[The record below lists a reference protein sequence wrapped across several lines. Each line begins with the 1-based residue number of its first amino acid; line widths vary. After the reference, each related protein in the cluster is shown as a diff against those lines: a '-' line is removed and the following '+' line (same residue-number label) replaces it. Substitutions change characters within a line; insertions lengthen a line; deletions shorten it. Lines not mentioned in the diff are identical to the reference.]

1 MGWHER
7 RGQSDAVSSG
17 RGDSMRL
24 AWIVPNADP
33 TVASFRYRCLIPAW
47 ALQQIGHDST
57 IFVDG
62 QPDPFEFDALI
73 VVKQAGERLHDVAR
87 AFRSAGK
94 PVFLDLCDNIF
105 VPGYAQRRGPDL
117 SAETAGE
124 LARHAEAFVTPT
136 HALERVARRHL
147 GENMASWVVPDAA
160 ITPDTYHAISAWLPG
175 AIVAA
180 PLRRMDRLISGS
192 RRVFGDEAGASAQ
205 SGLPGGRELHD
216 GDMFGVESDWQVDH
230 LPEDTARVIWFG
242 RHGSFHSE
250 FGMSLLK
257 PVIEELERA
266 HRDRPIELV
275 IISNNRVRFD
285 AVTHGVKI
293 FTRYE
298 AWSNERVFFELS
310 RADLFVMPSA
320 ADPFSLCKSANRA
333 VLALA
338 NNVPVVAT
346 YLESLEPLR
355 EAVMIDDWRAG
366 IGAYLFDRHTAKEH
380 LARAQ
385 PILADQ
391 FSVEAIGRQWNAV
404 IGGAR
409 AGLSEAGSSWQP
421 AVQMA

>member
-1 MGWHER
+1 
-7 RGQSDAVSSG
+7 
-17 RGDSMRL
+17 MRL

-33 TVASFRYRCLIPAW
+33 TVASFRYRCLVPAW
-47 ALQQIGHDST
+47 ALQQIGHDSA
-57 IFVDG
+57 IFVDER
-62 QPDPFEFDALI
+62 PDPAEFDALI

-87 AFRSAGK
+87 AFQARGK

-105 VPGYAQRRGPDL
+105 VPGYAQRRGPEL
-117 SAETAGE
+117 SAESAGD
-124 LARHAEAFVTPT
+124 LARYADAFVTPT
-136 HALERVARRHL
+136 HALERVARLHL
-147 GENMASWVVPDAA
+147 GEDMASWVVPDAA
-160 ITPDTYHAISAWLPG
+160 ITPDAYQAISAWLPQ
-175 AIVAA
+175 AVAA
-180 PLRRMDRLISGS
+180 PPLRGTDRL
-192 RRVFGDEAGASAQ
+192 AS
-205 SGLPGGRELHD
+205 GGRDLHD
-216 GDMFGVESDWQVDH
+216 AETFGVESDWQVDH

-250 FGMSLLK
+250 FGMGLLR
-257 PVIEELERA
+257 PVMEELEHA

-275 IISNNRVRFD
+275 VISNNRIRFD
-285 AVTHGVKI
+285 ALTHGVKI

-298 AWSNERVFFELS
+298 TWSNERVFFELS

-355 EAVMIDDWRAG
+355 DVLMIDDWRAG
-366 IGAYLFDRHTAKEH
+366 IDAYLFDPRLAAEH

-385 PILADQ
+385 PILAEQ
-391 FSVEAIGRQWNAV
+391 FSIDAIGRQWNV
-404 IGGAR
+404 VLGGGR
-409 AGLSEAGSSWQP
+409 AELSETGSYWQP

>member
-1 MGWHER
+1 
-7 RGQSDAVSSG
+7 
-17 RGDSMRL
+17 MRL

-33 TVASFRYRCLIPAW
+33 TVASFRYRCLVPAW
-47 ALQQIGHDST
+47 ALQQIGHDSA
-57 IFVDG
+57 IFVDER
-62 QPDPFEFDALI
+62 PDPSEFDALI

-87 AFRSAGK
+87 AFRTRGK

-105 VPGYAQRRGPDL
+105 VPGYAQRRGPEL
-117 SAETAGE
+117 SAETAGD

-147 GENMASWVVPDAA
+147 GDDVASWVVPDAA
-160 ITPDTYHAISAWLPG
+160 ITPDGYQALSAWLPG
-175 AIVAA
+175 AIVEA
-180 PLRRMDRLISGS
+180 P
-192 RRVFGDEAGASAQ
+192 Q
-205 SGLPGGRELHD
+205 SGLSGGRDLHD
-216 GDMFGVESDWQVDH
+216 GDMFGVESDWQVEH

-250 FGMSLLK
+250 FGMGLLK

-266 HRDRPIELV
+266 HRDRPVELV
-275 IISNNRVRFD
+275 VMSNNRIRFD
-285 AVTHGVKI
+285 ALTHGVKI

-298 AWSNERVFFELS
+298 TWSNERVFFELS

-355 EAVMIDDWRAG
+355 DVLMIDDWRAG
-366 IGAYLFDRHTAKEH
+366 IDAYLFDPRIANEH

-385 PILADQ
+385 PILAEQ

-404 IGGAR
+404 LGGGAE
-409 AGLSEAGSSWQP
+409 LSAPGSYWQP

>member
-1 MGWHER
+1 
-7 RGQSDAVSSG
+7 
-17 RGDSMRL
+17 MRL

-33 TVASFRYRCLIPAW
+33 TVASFRYRCVIPAW
-47 ALQQIGHDST
+47 ALQQLGHDSA
-57 IFVDG
+57 IFVDEI
-62 QPDPFEFDALI
+62 PDPSEFDALI

-87 AFRSAGK
+87 AFRTRGK
-94 PVFLDLCDNIF
+94 PVVLDLCDNIF

-117 SAETAGE
+117 SAETAGD
-124 LARHAEAFVTPT
+124 LARHADALVTPT
-136 HALERVARRHL
+136 YALERVARRHL
-147 GENMASWVVPDAA
+147 GEDVASWVVPDAA
-160 ITPDTYHAISAWLPG
+160 ITPDTYQAISAWLPRS
-175 AIVAA
+175 IVAA
-180 PLRRMDRLISGS
+180 PLRGMDRLISGS
-192 RRVFGDEAGASAQ
+192 RRVFGAEADGAGGASQ
-205 SGLPGGRELHD
+205 SKLSGGRDLHD
-216 GDMFGVESDWQVDH
+216 GETFGVESDWQVDH

-250 FGMSLLK
+250 FGMGLLK
-257 PVIEELERA
+257 PVIEDLERA

-275 IISNNRVRFD
+275 VISNNRVRFD
-285 AVTHGVKI
+285 ALTHGVNI

-298 AWSNERVFFELS
+298 TWSNERVFFELS

-355 EAVMIDDWRAG
+355 DVLMIDDWRAG
-366 IGAYLFDRHTAKEH
+366 IDAYLFDPDTASEH

-385 PILADQ
+385 PILAER
-391 FSVEAIGRQWNAV
+391 FSIEAIGRQWNAV
-404 IGGAR
+404 LGGDR
-409 AGLSEAGSSWQP
+409 AASTEAGCWQP

>member
-1 MGWHER
+1 
-7 RGQSDAVSSG
+7 
-17 RGDSMRL
+17 MRL

-47 ALQQIGHDST
+47 ALQKIGHDSA
-57 IFVDG
+57 IFVDER
-62 QPDPFEFDALI
+62 PDPSEFDALI

-87 AFRSAGK
+87 AFRTRGK

-105 VPGYAQRRGPDL
+105 VPGYAQRRGPEL
-117 SAETAGE
+117 SAETAGD

-147 GENMASWVVPDAA
+147 GEDVASWVVPDAA
-160 ITPDTYHAISAWLPG
+160 ITPDAYQAISAWLPG

-180 PLRRMDRLISGS
+180 P
-192 RRVFGDEAGASAQ
+192 Q
-205 SGLPGGRELHD
+205 SGPFGGRDLHD
-216 GDMFGVESDWQVDH
+216 GQMFGVESDWQVDH

-250 FGMSLLK
+250 FGMGLLK

-275 IISNNRVRFD
+275 VISNNRIRFD
-285 AVTHGVKI
+285 ALTHGVKI

-355 EAVMIDDWRAG
+355 DVLMIDDWRAG
-366 IGAYLFDRHTAKEH
+366 IDAYLFDLHAADDH

-385 PILADQ
+385 SILAEQ

-404 IGGAR
+404 LGGGR
-409 AGLSEAGSSWQP
+409 AELSAPGSYWQP